1 MTHIIYIL
9 CVLQYTQ
16 CWRQNPCLYLSQW
29 QRPVAN
35 AQSSGLPGD
44 SPPAEY
50 KIKPCWPSNESNAL
64 KVLPQRSVK
73 VSKRSTTCCP
83 LTNLYNFS
91 TPAHLSPPLCLQHI
105 SALFVVGH
113 CYSSMPGTVLSAIGM
128 STKFDLFAYQIPKK
142 IDHFPRIWTASFVQH
157 GEYVSYIHLQGL
169 STLST
174 NKLLGVNYSWFIN
187 QSESL
192 LFLPRVV
199 SCPCLPCEICAR
211 SASSSTWFLEAA
223 ELGVFQVRSMRSI
236 SGGVVNPIIS
246 LPFGDDIYHPS
257 IAIVGMVYRIGFPTL
272 YRYNNIYIYITR

>member
-50 KIKPCWPSNESNAL
+50 KIKPCWSSNESNAL

-142 IDHFPRIWTASFVQH
+142 NRPLPENMNCELCSAWWVCQLHSF
-157 GEYVSYIHLQGL
+157 
-169 STLST
+169 TR
-174 NKLLGVNYSWFIN
+174 FIN
-187 QSESL
+187 
-192 LFLPRVV
+192 
-199 SCPCLPCEICAR
+199 
-211 SASSSTWFLEAA
+211 
-223 ELGVFQVRSMRSI
+223 
-236 SGGVVNPIIS
+236 II
-246 LPFGDDIYHPS
+246 
-257 IAIVGMVYRIGFPTL
+257 
-272 YRYNNIYIYITR
+272 N